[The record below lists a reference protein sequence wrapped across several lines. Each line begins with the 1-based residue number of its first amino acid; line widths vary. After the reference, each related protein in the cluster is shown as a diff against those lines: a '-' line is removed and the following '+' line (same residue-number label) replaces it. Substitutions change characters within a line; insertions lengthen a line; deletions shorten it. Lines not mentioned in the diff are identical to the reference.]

1 MSKQLDRSRAKHQE
15 LVKLHAKQRQR
26 YDDLADSMLRARA
39 RVLKT
44 ERAIAR
50 SQARLDKLVAAAT
63 HNRSTGASVLPTLV
77 EAVDRKLVK
86 DPSLDDLDALQALF
100 P

>member
-1 MSKQLDRSRAKHQE
+1 MSKLLDRTRAKHQE

-26 YDDLADSMLRARA
+26 YDDLTDTMLRARA
-39 RVLKT
+39 RLLKT

-50 SQARLDKLVAAAT
+50 SQGRLDKLVAGAT
-63 HNRSTGASVLPTLV
+63 HNRSTSASVLPTLV

-86 DPSLDDLDALQALF
+86 DPSLDDLDELREMF

>member
-1 MSKQLDRSRAKHQE
+1 MSKQLERSRAKHQE

-39 RVLKT
+39 RLLKT

-50 SQARLDKLVAAAT
+50 SQGRLDKLVAAAT
-63 HNRSTGASVLPTLV
+63 HNRATSATVVPALINEAEELKRVVL
-77 EAVDRKLVK
+77 DKLREI
-86 DPSLDDLDALQALF
+86 
-100 P
+100 

>member
-1 MSKQLDRSRAKHQE
+1 MSKLLERSRAKHQG

-39 RVLKT
+39 RLLKT

-50 SQARLDKLVAAAT
+50 SQSRLDKLVAGAT
-63 HNRSTGASVLPTLV
+63 HNRATRASVLSGLV
-77 EAVDRKLVK
+77 EAVDQKPIK
-86 DPSLDDLDALQALF
+86 DPSLNDLEIF